1 MKKIAFLLF
10 LLAICNQQMF
20 AHGGVDDEK
29 PQAAKPQAG
38 KTYFTVNSTSDVF
51 EMVLRYEPIE
61 AGHLAKMK
69 LFVSNFS
76 TNVATDSAKIEITCP
91 DNDKLK
97 FSVKQIDKGIY
108 TVEGTFPE
116 NKSYNL
122 VANISAGD
130 DADLMTLEGIEV
142 GKKLELPKEEL
153 PKTSFF
159 SWQML
164 LVFLSGMLACFI
176 LLVSIFRRGKRTIQ
190 R

>member
-1 MKKIAFLLF
+1 MKKLTLLF
-10 LLAICNQQMF
+10 LLVIGNQLVF
-20 AHGGVDDEK
+20 AHGGEDDEK
-29 PQAAKPQAG
+29 PQAKQQVG
-38 KTYFTVNSTSDVF
+38 KNYFTLNSVSDVF

-61 AGHLAKMK
+61 AGHPAKMT
-69 LFVSNFS
+69 LFVSDFL
-76 TNVATDSAKIEITCP
+76 TDKAIDSAKIDITSP

-97 FSVKQIDKGIY
+97 FVVKQIDKGIY
-108 TVEGTFPE
+108 TIEGSFPE
-116 NKSYNL
+116 NKSYSL

-130 DADLMTLEGIEV
+130 NADLMTLQGIEV

-176 LLVSIFRRGKRTIQ
+176 LFLFIFRRKKITI
-190 R
+190 RH